1 MTTTQR
7 PIRLTSG
14 DAVLASIPTLVGF
27 TPADSLVIIT
37 LAGRR
42 VGMVLRVDLPAAGE
56 ETSEVAAHAA
66 QIIDQQGEA
75 LTAVVVVIGEDT
87 RADVTGA
94 VTEALAL
101 VRVGVVQALHTPAI
115 TAGMPWQ
122 CLCGCGHAGILDD
135 PAVSVVALTAAVS
148 TGQVSYGSREA
159 LAAELDSRIDSVTA
173 QRRAQM
179 IDALDGEGVEAGVAI
194 LKLREQVL
202 SGRGDQ
208 LDDDV
213 LVGIGAALLTQARR
227 DALVEWTAENTE
239 PGLMR
244 AVWRQLVQQLP
255 GQARAYAATLCGLA
269 ALLEGDG
276 ATANLAL
283 DLAGQVHPGLRL
295 TELAARIA
303 SCGIDPITLREIL
316 RDTAR

>member
-37 LAGRR
+37 LAGGR

-56 ETSEVAAHAA
+56 EAYEVAAHAA
-66 QIIDQQGEA
+66 QVIDQQGEA
-75 LTAVVVVIGEDT
+75 LAAVVVVIGEDT
-87 RADVTGA
+87 QADVIGA
-94 VTEALAL
+94 VTEALVL
-101 VRVGVVQALHTPAI
+101 VRVGVVQALHTPAL

-122 CLCGCGHAGILDD
+122 CLRGCGRAGILDD
-135 PAVSVVALTAAVS
+135 PAVSVVALTAAVT

-159 LAAELDSRIDSVTA
+159 LAADLDSRIDPATA
-173 QRRAQM
+173 QRRAQL
-179 IDALDGEGVEAGVAI
+179 IDALDGEDVEVGAAI
-194 LKLREQVL
+194 LTWAAQVL
-202 SGRGDQ
+202 SGRGEK
-208 LDDDV
+208 LDEDV
-213 LVGIGAALLTQARR
+213 LVGVGAGLLATVRR
-227 DALVEWTAENTE
+227 DELVGWTVENTE
-239 PGLMR
+239 PGLMKS
-244 AVWRQLVQQLP
+244 AWRQLVQQLP

-276 ATANLAL
+276 ATANVAL
-283 DLAGQVHPGLRL
+283 DLAGQVHPGLTL
-295 TELAARIA
+295 TELAVQVAA
-303 SCGIDPITLREIL
+303 CGIDPITLREIL